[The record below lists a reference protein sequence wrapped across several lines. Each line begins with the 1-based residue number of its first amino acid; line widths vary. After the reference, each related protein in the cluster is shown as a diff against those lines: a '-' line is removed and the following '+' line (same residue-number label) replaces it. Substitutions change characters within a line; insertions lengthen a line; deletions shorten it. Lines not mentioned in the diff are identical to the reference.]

1 MLKKSQYNS
10 VVTSICRVV
19 IFGTL
24 FIVSAST
31 LLLIYFGK
39 DNTYTS
45 SCLLVC
51 GIAFL
56 HLLVTYRLLQQHY
69 YDAVAYLLL
78 LFYILI
84 ASSIVAA
91 WGISTPIGLL
101 LFALVIILAGILL
114 TARSALYGAI
124 LSGFILVGMQTATH
138 LGWHRPDTSWMTN
151 TTSYGDA
158 FAYWAMFMMLALIS
172 WLYTREMERSLARVK
187 RTEAALLQ
195 QKATLKMQVKERT
208 RDLRRVQL
216 EEMRRMYHFAGLGQ
230 LGITL
235 LHDLANHLTALTL
248 SIEDLRDDAHSKE
261 IGRAQ
266 QIIHYLGDVVE
277 STRLRLHGE
286 PQKQTFD
293 IVRKVSETI
302 DFLHYKAAQN
312 LVEIDWRPLMKSC
325 KYTGDPE
332 SFGQIIAILVNNAI
346 DASSNSDPSST
357 RRVAVTLKSSGN
369 NITIHVSDW
378 GKGIT
383 KSRRKKL
390 FTPHYSTKKSGL
402 GLGLY
407 ITKQIVEMEFSGTIV
422 LHPSNDHT
430 EFIIKL
436 PQNNEK

>member
-10 VVTSICRVV
+10 VVASICKVV

-31 LLLIYFGK
+31 LLLIYFGGE
-39 DNTYTS
+39 NAYTS
-45 SCLLVC
+45 SCLLAC
-51 GIAFL
+51 GLAFL
-56 HLLVTYRLLQQHY
+56 YLLGTYRLLQRY
-69 YDAVAYLLL
+69 YYNPVAYLLL
-78 LFYILI
+78 LLYILI

-114 TARSALYGAI
+114 TARSALYAAI
-124 LSGFILVGMQTATH
+124 LSGLILVGMQTTTY
-138 LGWHRPDTSWMTN
+138 LGWHQPDTSWMTN
-151 TTSYGDA
+151 DTSYGDA

-172 WLYTREMERSLARVK
+172 WLYTREMERSLARVR

-216 EEMRRMYHFAGLGQ
+216 EEMRHMYHFAGLGQ
-230 LGITL
+230 LGVTL

-266 QIIHYLGDVVE
+266 QIIRYLGDVVE
-277 STRLRLHGE
+277 STRQRLHGE
-286 PQKQTFD
+286 PHKQTFD
-293 IVRKVSETI
+293 IVRKIGETI

-312 LVEIDWRPLMKSC
+312 LVEIEWQPLVKSC

-346 DASSNSDPSST
+346 DASSHSDSSNA
-357 RRVAVTLKSSGN
+357 RRVAVALKSKGSD
-369 NITIHVSDW
+369 ITIHVSDW

-383 KSRRKKL
+383 KNRRKKL

-407 ITKQIVEMEFSGTIV
+407 ITKQIVEMEFLGTIV
-422 LHPSNDHT
+422 LHPSSDHT

-436 PQNNEK
+436 PRNHEK